1 MELVGAAIT
10 LYYCDYGSFITA
22 LFKLQ
27 SKSESE
33 SVSHS
38 VQFSSVTQLCPT
50 LCNPINCSMPGLPVH
65 HQLLEFTQTQVHR
78 VGNAIQPSLSHVQLF
93 VTPWTVAHHAPLSM
107 GFSRQEY
114 WSGLPF
120 PAPRDLPDPGIESRF
135 SALQAN
141 TLLSEPQGKP
151 ATREAPF
158 LKNLPAMQETQ
169 IRSLVR
175 KIP

>member
-1 MELVGAAIT
+1 MSLSTSFYSFKKEWHNFNF
-10 LYYCDYGSFITA
+10 DYD
-22 LFKLQ
+22 LLD
-27 SKSESE
+27 SKAETCYMMLTQTIIE

-114 WSGLPF
+114 WSGLSF
-120 PAPRDLPDPGIESRF
+120 PSPGDLPDPGIK
-135 SALQAN
+135 LG
-141 TLLSEPQGKP
+141 LLHWRQMLYHLSHLGNQPI
-151 ATREAPF
+151 T
-158 LKNLPAMQETQ
+158 
-169 IRSLVR
+169 IR
-175 KIP
+175 I

>member
-1 MELVGAAIT
+1 MSLSTSFYSFKKEWHNFNF
-10 LYYCDYGSFITA
+10 DYD
-22 LFKLQ
+22 LLD
-27 SKSESE
+27 SKAETSYMMLTQTIIE

-38 VQFSSVTQLCPT
+38 VQFSSVTQSCPT

-114 WSGLPF
+114 LSGLSF
-120 PAPRDLPDPGIESRF
+120 PSPGDLPDPGIK
-135 SALQAN
+135 LG
-141 TLLSEPQGKP
+141 LLHWRQMLYHLSHLGNQPI
-151 ATREAPF
+151 T
-158 LKNLPAMQETQ
+158 
-169 IRSLVR
+169 IR
-175 KIP
+175 I